1 MADRESLETDVLIVG
16 AGPAGL
22 ACALHLHKL
31 FAEAK
36 TAGKLSEPS
45 MMVIEKG
52 PEVGAHILSGAV
64 MDPKGLDELIPNW
77 RDEAPHDGP
86 VTADDVYF
94 LTKKR
99 KFRLPYVP
107 PAMHNKGNYVMS
119 LNRMVRW
126 LGKKVEEK
134 GIDLFTGFP
143 GAEPLWEGGRL
154 VGVRTGDKGIDKEG
168 THRSNFEAGVD
179 IKAKITVLAEGPR
192 GSLTKVIVNKLAL
205 HGENP
210 QIYSTGVKE
219 VWKLKDPSMWPA
231 GKVVHTMGW
240 PLDLHNFGG
249 SFAYGMKDGLLSL
262 GFVVSLD
269 YANPLTD
276 PQWMLQELKTHPVF
290 AEALKGGELMRYGGK
305 TIPEGGY
312 WSVPRLAF
320 DGGMIVGDSAGMVN
334 TQRLKGIHL
343 AIKSGM
349 LAAETA
355 VEALKKGDSSTAT
368 LWEYRKRWDDSWAAK
383 ELYSIRNF
391 RQGFEGGFFAGGF
404 HYTLQMLTGGR
415 GLHRVYPVRESHL
428 GMKPAVQS
436 NLAGEIP
443 MTLDDRAK
451 KKPDGELSVDK
462 LTDVYL
468 SGTKHEENQPCHLKV
483 ADTNICAT
491 KCKEEYGNPCMYFC
505 PAQVYEMQRDGDGG
519 KTKLHINFSNCVH
532 CKTCD
537 IADPYGIITWVTPEG
552 GGGPQYRDL

>member
-45 MMVIEKG
+45 MMVIEKA

-94 LTKKR
+94 LTRKR

-168 THRSNFEAGVD
+168 MHRSNFEAGVD

-219 VWKLKDPSMWPA
+219 VWKLKDPSKFPA

-240 PLDLHNFGG
+240 PLDLSNFGG

-276 PQWMLQELKTHPVF
+276 PQWLLQELKTHPVF
-290 AEALKGGELMRYGGK
+290 AEALKGGELVRYGGK

-355 VEALKKGDSSTAT
+355 VDALKKGDASTAT
-368 LWEYRKRWDDSWAAK
+368 LWEYRRRWDDSWAAR
-383 ELYSIRNF
+383 ELHSIRNF
-391 RQGFEGGFFAGGF
+391 RQGFEGGFFAGGI

-415 GLHRVYPVRESHL
+415 GLHRIYPARESHL
-428 GMKPAVQS
+428 GMKHAVHS

-443 MTLDDRAK
+443 MTLDDRPK

-462 LTDVYL
+462 LSDVYL

-505 PAQVYEMQRDGDGG
+505 PAQVYEMHRDGEAG